1 MNNTAIEGNRQ
12 PEGGG
17 DVTDPVGCHVIGVFV
32 GTWRQAHNRLL
43 AKHQRQIRLSEGKC
57 GFG

>member
-17 DVTDPVGCHVIGVFV
+17 DVTDPVGCHVIGVFRRYFET
-32 GTWRQAHNRLL
+32 GT
-43 AKHQRQIRLSEGKC
+43 
-57 GFG
+57 